1 MSWAKYNCPVC
12 NEVAKEA
19 LPRMGDFVEIVCEA
33 NCGRYRIT
41 GTAMGTIRYQ
51 EPKVRRSLLES
62 AKAVASADNRE
73 VPIITSYL

>member
-1 MSWAKYNCPVC
+1 MRWGNYSCPVC

-19 LPRMGDFVEIVCEA
+19 LPRLGDFVEIVCETH
-33 NCGRYRIT
+33 CGRYRIT

-51 EPKVRRSLLES
+51 EPKVRRALLES